1 MAKNVIGN
9 FDIDIECPACGKP
22 FTISSKD
29 VGKAVKCPH
38 CKESINLKDNG
49 FSSGIK
55 SAEDQIRHMLDSFK
69 F

>member
-9 FDIDIECPACGKP
+9 FDMDVECPACKKP

-29 VGKAVKCPH
+29 VGKTVKCPH
-38 CKESINLKDNG
+38 CKEKIKLKDNG
-49 FSSGIK
+49 FSDGLQT
-55 SAEDQIRHMLDSFK
+55 AENEIGRMLDGFK